1 MKKKIFLA
9 MVGFE
14 PGTLGFKGERA
25 TRVLFV
31 LHSIPFEKLRMDYSR
46 GWL

>member
-14 PGTLGFKGERA
+14 PGTLGFKGEHA
-25 TRVLFV
+25 TRALFV
-31 LHSIPFEKLRMDYSR
+31 LHSISFEKLRMDYSR